1 MCMSSGQPS
10 NSFIARAGDRFGP
23 DTSPKAP
30 PPPAPIV
37 DRATPLARKARTAS
51 KKRQGRNA
59 LRLKRTSANSA
70 TNSASS
76 GSGVNA

>member
-1 MCMSSGQPS
+1 MCIPSSKNLTPS
-10 NSFIARAGDRFGP
+10 AP
-23 DTSPKAP
+23 TPPPAP
-30 PPPAPIV
+30 PPVAPIV
-37 DRATPLARKARTAS
+37 DRATPLARKPREAT
-51 KKRQGRNA
+51 KKAKGRSA